1 MTEKTTVTLPG
12 GVQVGLQGTTLVVLV
27 GIGFF
32 ARDAMEEQLEALA
45 QTQETVE
52 NLGEKSSE
60 MSSELKALK
69 SQVETN
75 QQLRAEF
82 ENYRQATDEK
92 LNAILACAKNKRK
105 CP

>member
-32 ARDAMEEQLEALA
+32 ARDAMEEQPEALA

-52 NLGEKSSE
+52 DLGEKSSE
-60 MSSELKALK
+60 MSNEIKSLKA
-69 SQVETN
+69 QVETN

-82 ENYRQATDEK
+82 ENYRRATDEK
-92 LNAILACAKNKRK
+92 LDAILACAKNRK
-105 CP
+105 ACP